1 MPINDAYT
9 ILKAVANVR
18 MANGDYAILVVDVF
32 EPLLL
37 SSRGTLISEFLAVEN
52 ETSENIAVSTA
63 LQVTMI
69 IKCHAESLLLRNG
82 SFNSNFINK
91 VLKDFGALFK
101 NDLTHYIK
109 SKTKTVTTI
118 CNKCERASTVP
129 VIRTNSG

>member
-9 ILKAVANVR
+9 ILEAVVNVG

-37 SSRGTLISEFLAVEN
+37 SGRGTLISEFLVVGN
-52 ETSENIAVSTA
+52 ETSQNIAVSTA

-69 IKCHAESLLLRNG
+69 IKCHAESLLLHNG

-91 VLKDFGALFK
+91 VLTDFGCSVEK
-101 NDLTHYIK
+101 
-109 SKTKTVTTI
+109 
-118 CNKCERASTVP
+118 
-129 VIRTNSG
+129 